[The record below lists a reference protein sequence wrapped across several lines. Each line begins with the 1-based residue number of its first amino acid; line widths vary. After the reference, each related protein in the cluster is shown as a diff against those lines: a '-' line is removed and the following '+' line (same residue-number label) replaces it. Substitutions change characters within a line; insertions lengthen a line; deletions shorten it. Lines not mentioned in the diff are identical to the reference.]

1 MKGERI
7 ILLIG
12 LITLFLI
19 GLPMKSDAAEVPGVT
34 KDTIL
39 IGALAPLTGPNTTS
53 GVACRD
59 GAQTYFD
66 MINDAGGINGRKL
79 KVIWEDDGCVPAKGL
94 AAVKKLIERDK
105 VFALFGGVCSNA
117 LLAAL
122 PVVEKEK
129 VLWFTANCSAP
140 PITKPVKPF
149 LFRAGWN
156 PADMQARTIAKAGIE
171 YFKVKKIGI
180 LHMSD
185 EYGVYYRDNIK
196 KYLEEKN
203 IQPVAIETCNPGDVD
218 FASQLTRLKE
228 ADPDVV
234 LLALWIQDA
243 AVMIQQAKK
252 LGVNPLWIGAGP
264 TGEEP
269 FAVMAGEAAV
279 GTTHL
284 WPFKYLMNDTHQPMI
299 AKFREEFKKRIGEKP
314 GRPSGGDMMNYNG
327 AMVFVEAL
335 KRAGK
340 DPTRDKLVSAFES
353 MKNFDSLLA
362 TPVTFSKDEHHGNYG
377 INLVVILPKLQRAL
391 LDLKVKPY

>member
-1 MKGERI
+1 MKEIKEIMLGVLI
-7 ILLIG
+7 VLCLIG
-12 LITLFLI
+12 SQGTS
-19 GLPMKSDAAEVPGVT
+19 GAAEVAGVT
-34 KDTIL
+34 KDSIL

-79 KVIWEDDGCVPAKGL
+79 KVTWEDDGCVPAKGV

-122 PVVEKEK
+122 PTVEKEK

-156 PADMQARTIAKAGIE
+156 PTDLQARTIAKAGLE
-171 YFKVKKIGI
+171 YFKAKKIGI
-180 LHMSD
+180 FHMSD

-203 IQPVAIETCNPGDVD
+203 VQPAAIETCNPGDVD
-218 FASQLTRLKE
+218 FTSQLTRMKE

-234 LLALWIQDA
+234 LLAMWIQDA
-243 AVMIQQAKK
+243 AVMVQQAKK

-279 GTTHL
+279 GTMHL
-284 WPFKYLMNDTHQPMI
+284 WPFKYLLNDTHQPMV

-327 AMVFVEAL
+327 AMVFVEGL

-340 DPTRDKLVSAFES
+340 DLNRDKLVSAFES

-377 INLVVILPKLQRAL
+377 INFVGILPKLQRAL
-391 LDLKVKPY
+391 FDIKVKP